1 MFHVYKGKKVL
12 ARSMFLLKLFDVCK
26 GNKLWAKSRCLV
38 LLLCL
43 ICILCSFKFVIYCK
57 L

>member
-1 MFHVYKGKKVL
+1 MFHVYKVEKVL
-12 ARSMFLLKLFDVCK
+12 ARSTFLLKLFDMCK
-26 GNKLWAKSRCLV
+26 GNKLRAKSRCLV

-43 ICILCSFKFVIYCK
+43 ICILRSFKFVIYCK